1 MGDFKTKKAREEW
14 LRSDEA
20 WAVTAYCPPVR
31 MSELRLKDR
40 HFVRIQR
47 MYRRSHYDINRHR
60 FVYDKEIIFPDT
72 STQIFEVDTNGMI
85 LEGKNIKSLVEIM
98 IEEGL

>member
-14 LRSDEA
+14 LRSDDA

-31 MSELRLKDR
+31 MSELLLKDR

-47 MYRRSHYDINRHR
+47 MYRRSHYDIKLHR
-60 FVYDKEIIFPDT
+60 FVYDKEVIFPDT
-72 STQIFEVDTNGMI
+72 STQIFEVDQNGTI
-85 LEGKNIKSLVEIM
+85 LEGRNIKSLVEIM

>member
-1 MGDFKTKKAREEW
+1 
-14 LRSDEA
+14 
-20 WAVTAYCPPVR
+20 

-47 MYRRSHYDINRHR
+47 MYRRSHYDIELHR

-72 STQIFEVDTNGMI
+72 AAQIFEVDKNGMI
-85 LEGKNIKSLVEIM
+85 LEGQNIKSLVDIM